1 MSHTNTPPSASYAIK
16 KKEADTRSF
25 LELGEINYTQ
35 QDLIQLLVNDFIR
48 NVRRISDP
56 NHIYHKLL
64 LRDRRPVKVN
74 SKRMKPNTGE
84 MSIVEIEFRIKRSLA
99 LRLEVLL
106 ADIAELYPDSK
117 FSIENVLEIIYCD
130 FIEAYKNGNLK
141 NVVEKIIE
149 NAQRSI

>member
-1 MSHTNTPPSASYAIK
+1 MFISPLTLLPGS
-16 KKEADTRSF
+16 RQCF
-25 LELGEINYTQ
+25 LFFVTKSQN
-35 QDLIQLLVNDFIR
+35 LVMNQ
-48 NVRRISDP
+48 
-56 NHIYHKLL
+56 
-64 LRDRRPVKVN
+64 
-74 SKRMKPNTGE
+74 
-84 MSIVEIEFRIKRSLA
+84 IEFRIKRSLA

>member
-106 ADIAELYPDSK
+106 ADIAELVTIHPDS
-117 FSIENVLEIIYCD
+117 SM
-130 FIEAYKNGNLK
+130 
-141 NVVEKIIE
+141 
-149 NAQRSI
+149 

>member
-1 MSHTNTPPSASYAIK
+1 MN
-16 KKEADTRSF
+16 
-25 LELGEINYTQ
+25 Q
-35 QDLIQLLVNDFIR
+35 
-48 NVRRISDP
+48 
-56 NHIYHKLL
+56 
-64 LRDRRPVKVN
+64 
-74 SKRMKPNTGE
+74 
-84 MSIVEIEFRIKRSLA
+84 IEFRIKRSLA

>member
-1 MSHTNTPPSASYAIK
+1 M
-16 KKEADTRSF
+16 
-25 LELGEINYTQ
+25 
-35 QDLIQLLVNDFIR
+35 LVNDFIR